1 MGFEDFKTIFGEPKA
16 EWAKNSELDAS
27 APLRRFL
34 MHVFAPDYYHLKI
47 QVTDYYSITYEAAKS
62 LSQLEDMRD
71 SIGIGGSWSEFVDY
85 LVASLKA
92 EDVKLVLEK
101 QSGAKGVLSARLVG
115 QKSKGMPLIS
125 ISLRRVLD
133 SDANDVMANISFG
146 LFKAFKCSP
155 NIMLQAGYM
164 IGLETSGNNDKI
176 LGRVFFALDERN
188 RNRKGGNNKIVESQ
202 LEKKQKLGELDD
214 KGCASGMASN
224 GSQNSPSR
232 ATATLKKA
240 SNRVVPA
247 HRRTRVRGALIR
259 DADDDP
265 QN

>member
-1 MGFEDFKTIFGEPKA
+1 
-16 EWAKNSELDAS
+16 
-27 APLRRFL
+27 

-164 IGLETSGNNDKI
+164 MGLETSEEGYSSHLIEGIETEK
-176 LGRVFFALDERN
+176 
-188 RNRKGGNNKIVESQ
+188 GNNKKIESQ

-214 KGCASGMASN
+214 KGCASSLAN
-224 GSQNSPSR
+224 NESQNSPTGR

>member
-1 MGFEDFKTIFGEPKA
+1 MGFDFEEFESIFGEPKA
-16 EWAKNSELDAS
+16 GWAKTSELGGS

-47 QVTDYYSITYEAAKS
+47 QVTDYNSITFEAVKS

-85 LVASLKA
+85 LISSLKA

-101 QSGAKGVLSARLVG
+101 QSGSNGALSARLVC

-155 NIMLQAGYM
+155 NIMLQ
-164 IGLETSGNNDKI
+164 
-176 LGRVFFALDERN
+176 GRD
-188 RNRKGGNNKIVESQ
+188 
-202 LEKKQKLGELDD
+202 
-214 KGCASGMASN
+214 
-224 GSQNSPSR
+224 
-232 ATATLKKA
+232 
-240 SNRVVPA
+240 
-247 HRRTRVRGALIR
+247 H
-259 DADDDP
+259 
-265 QN
+265 

>member
-155 NIMLQAGYM
+155 NIMLQEEGYSSHLM
-164 IGLETSGNNDKI
+164 KGIETEK
-176 LGRVFFALDERN
+176 
-188 RNRKGGNNKIVESQ
+188 GNNKIVESQ